1 MSAFIDFK
9 EKLLRSGLEWF
20 GLYYGTYEG
29 TVISNE
35 DKNGRGQL
43 LVSCPSVWGNDKE
56 VKILALPRGQF
67 SGKKIGF
74 YAMPQE
80 GDVVWLTFRYGK
92 PELPLWEYGWWLK
105 DEKIEG
111 AEKDVYIFATPK
123 GHTWV
128 VDEKNDKIYFNFK
141 NGKAVEITKNNVKI
155 GELGGTQEK
164 STLGETTKAK
174 LEELCSRLEDL
185 CDKIG
190 QITVPTAMG
199 ASGTPINAPD
209 FVALKAQVTQL
220 KNDLPDILSDVM
232 TNE

>member
-1 MSAFIDFK
+1 MSAFLEFK

-20 GLYYGTYEG
+20 GLFYGTYAG
-29 TVISNE
+29 VVVDND
-35 DKNGRGQL
+35 DKDNRGRL
-43 LVSCPSVWGNDKE
+43 LVSCPEVWGSDKE
-56 VKILALPRGQF
+56 VKIWALPRAQF

-74 YAMPQE
+74 FAMPQN
-80 GDVVWLTFRYGK
+80 GDVVWITFRYGK
-92 PELPLWEYGWWLK
+92 PEHPLWEYGWWLNGESIPDAK
-105 DEKIEG
+105 
-111 AEKDVYIFATPK
+111 KDVYVFATPK

-141 NGKAVEITKNNVKI
+141 NGKAVEIDKDHVKI
-155 GELGGTQEK
+155 GELGATQEK

-174 LEELCSRLEDL
+174 LEEMCDRIGDI
-185 CDKIG
+185 CDKVQ
-190 QITVPTAMG
+190 QITVPTALG

-209 FVALKAQVTQL
+209 FVALKQQVTQL